1 MKDTVRIRLNE
12 YDELREY
19 RFKQL
24 FCQAPVVPDI
34 AENEGLKHQI
44 EEKDDEINRLNIEIS
59 PKRGTIDSLRRI
71 VDVKREEHKK
81 EIEKLKEGI
90 AWRDDDIKD
99 LEDEIGKKNEEIECL
114 KGEVECQRETI
125 KRMSQQLTEKELYE
139 KKSKETAPTGVPAID
154 ATVDRLL
161 KLEAKFEAQENPY
174 FF

>member
-1 MKDTVRIRLNE
+1 MYTKR
-12 YDELREY
+12 
-19 RFKQL
+19 
-24 FCQAPVVPDI
+24 
-34 AENEGLKHQI
+34 
-44 EEKDDEINRLNIEIS
+44 DEIEWLNFTIKNRDATIADLKKVSGKVLEI
-59 PKRGTIDSLRRI
+59 KN
-71 VDVKREEHKK
+71 EEIKK
-81 EIEKLKEGI
+81 LKNEIEKLKEGI
-90 AWRDDDIKD
+90 KWRDDGIRD
-99 LEDEIGKKNEEIECL
+99 LEDEIDKKNEEIECL